1 MFTELLPLLKD
12 RTLMLIIAGISDKT
26 LRVNVIPQRKSGKE
40 NDAAENAF
48 TSPLT
53 ITGTA
58 EELDREFAQQ
68 IGGYRASLDHL
79 KSNLGEI
86 ESAHAAA
93 VKTIEEERKKELN
106 SKRKASGTTVK
117 AASRIDSETTPAPAP
132 APANGKPV
140 FGSKAPSAASATTQ
154 SLFDA
159 SPVVTAEQP
168 PESQPEDRS
177 EPKAEALAATTES
190 TVSSPTTS
198 DKPSNSDTPAEC
210 GICHR
215 PILPNQQR
223 HSLMPFPAH
232 ASASD
237 CEAARNCVATT
248 GN

>member
-12 RTLMLIIAGISDKT
+12 RTLMLIIAGIGDKA
-26 LRVNVIPQRKSGKE
+26 LRVNVIPQRKAGKE

-53 ITGTA
+53 ITGTV

-106 SKRKASGTTVK
+106 SKRKASSTTVK
-117 AASRIDSETTPAPAP
+117 AAARIDSETTPAPP
-132 APANGKPV
+132 PANGKPV
-140 FGSKAPSAASATTQ
+140 FGSKAPSAASPTMQ

-168 PESQPEDRS
+168 PESQAEDGS
-177 EPKAEALAATTES
+177 EPKAEALAATTVS
-190 TVSSPTTS
+190 TV
-198 DKPSNSDTPAEC
+198 
-210 GICHR
+210 
-215 PILPNQQR
+215 
-223 HSLMPFPAH
+223 
-232 ASASD
+232 
-237 CEAARNCVATT
+237 
-248 GN
+248 